1 MAGLI
6 KCFNPR
12 RYQALVRKRLVNYLI
27 LFKLCCSAKKRTVM
41 GMNRSAALSQHLLL
55 LLAALLLLPDVA
67 VEAFSH
73 RGLVSR
79 RTHAALSG
87 MKQPRWINEDVNQ
100 SLERIESVKAAV
112 LTAVGGS
119 LAAAPVSVVEAL
131 ANGGLAGFD
140 GQWEFNT
147 DMLAV
152 ELFLFGVC
160 YRYCVRE
167 DGNPMLKQGVVGA
180 FAIERTLSLIRI
192 PASCAAL
199 PLNCGPPLG
208 YVSWDMISQAVVA
221 GLPSFVAFGAAA
233 LLLEVAFEEGWVGR
247 FR

>member
-1 MAGLI
+1 MQPITL
-6 KCFNPR
+6 
-12 RYQALVRKRLVNYLI
+12 L
-27 LFKLCCSAKKRTVM
+27 TVLL
-41 GMNRSAALSQHLLL
+41 AVLLL
-55 LLAALLLLPDVA
+55 LVLPDAA
-67 VEAFSH
+67 VD
-73 RGLVSR
+73 
-79 RTHAALSG
+79 ALSHYSRG
-87 MKQPRWINEDVNQ
+87 PFTRRAARTTALPATKRPKWINEDVNQ
-100 SLERIESVKAAV
+100 GLERIESVKAAV
-112 LTAVGGS
+112 LSAVGGS

-131 ANGGLAGFD
+131 ANGGAGGFD

-192 PASCAAL
+192 PASCSAL
-199 PLNCGPPLG
+199 PLSCGPPLG
-208 YVSWDMISQAVVA
+208 YVSWDMIYQAAGA
-221 GLPSFVAFGAAA
+221 GLPSFVAFGAGA
-233 LLLEVAFEEGWVGR
+233 LLLEVAFEENWVGR

>member
-1 MAGLI
+1 MQPITL
-6 KCFNPR
+6 
-12 RYQALVRKRLVNYLI
+12 L
-27 LFKLCCSAKKRTVM
+27 TV
-41 GMNRSAALSQHLLL
+41 
-55 LLAALLLLPDVA
+55 LLAALLLLVLPDATVD
-67 VEAFSH
+67 AFFHYSRGPFTH
-73 RGLVSR
+73 RASR
-79 RTHAALSG
+79 TTALPAT
-87 MKQPRWINEDVNQ
+87 KRPKWINEDVNQ
-100 SLERIESVKAAV
+100 GLERIESVKAAV
-112 LTAVGGS
+112 LSAVGGS

-131 ANGGLAGFD
+131 ANGGAGGFD

-192 PASCAAL
+192 PASCTAL
-199 PLNCGPPLG
+199 PLSCGPPLG
-208 YVSWDMISQAVVA
+208 YVSWDMIYQAAGA

-233 LLLEVAFEEGWVGR
+233 LLLEVAFEKNWVGR